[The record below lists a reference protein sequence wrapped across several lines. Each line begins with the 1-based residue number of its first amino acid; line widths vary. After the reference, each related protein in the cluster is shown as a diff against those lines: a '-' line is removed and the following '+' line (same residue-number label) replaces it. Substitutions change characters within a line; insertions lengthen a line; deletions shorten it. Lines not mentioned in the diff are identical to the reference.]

1 MSSRARL
8 TAGKT
13 LGAQRRGIAS
23 GEKPPMIHERLT
35 RLAADSQQNQDT
47 RMGWLKLGTY
57 ASCVGFGTYLVLYG
71 DFKDW
76 DGKEY
81 EHCFM
86 PIRRAYRRQL
96 DRLLG
101 VTDEKTN

>member
-1 MSSRARL
+1 
-8 TAGKT
+8 
-13 LGAQRRGIAS
+13 
-23 GEKPPMIHERLT
+23 MIHERLT

-76 DGKEY
+76 DGNDY

-101 VTDEKTN
+101 VTDEKAD